1 MPKIV
6 RILNRFNVGGP
17 TYNVAYLT
25 KYISPNYTTVLVGGQ
40 KNDNEASSEY
50 ILQQLN
56 ISYTIIPEMRRSIGI
71 WSDIQALRRII
82 RILKTE
88 KPDIVHTHAAK
99 AGTLG
104 RIAAWYCGVP
114 YIYHTFHGHVFHSYF
129 NPIITKIFI
138 VIEKFL
144 ASRCTAI
151 VAISELQKHELG
163 TIFSICSPQKIEII
177 PLGFDLG
184 KFTQNLDEKRKQ
196 FRQTYS
202 IADNEIAIGIVG
214 RLVPIKNHPLFIEAF
229 SQCLAKTTKSIR
241 AFIIGDGEIRAQLE
255 ELWNSL
261 EADIHTSKLTFTS
274 WIQDVDVVYAGLDIV
289 CLTSHNEGT
298 PVSLIEAQAAGKPIV
313 STNVGGIQN
322 IVEENKTA
330 LLTTNTVTDFTE
342 KLLQIIEND
351 ELRETMSAYS
361 QTFSTEKFSYKRLC
375 LDMEGM
381 YEKYMR
387 N

>member
-229 SQCLAKTTKSIR
+229 SHCLTKTTKSIR

-261 EADIHTSKLTFTS
+261 EPDIHTSKLTFTS
-274 WIQDVDVVYAGLDIV
+274 WIQEVDVAYAGLDIV

-298 PVSLIEAQAAGKPIV
+298 PVSLIEAQASGKPIV

>member
-1 MPKIV
+1 
-6 RILNRFNVGGP
+6 
-17 TYNVAYLT
+17 
-25 KYISPNYTTVLVGGQ
+25 
-40 KNDNEASSEY
+40 
-50 ILQQLN
+50 
-56 ISYTIIPEMRRSIGI
+56 MRRSIGI

-151 VAISELQKHELG
+151 IAISELQKHELG

-177 PLGFDLG
+177 PLGFDLE

-229 SQCLAKTTKSIR
+229 SHCLAKTTKSIR

-261 EADIHTSKLTFTS
+261 EPDIHTSKLTFTS
-274 WIQDVDVVYAGLDIV
+274 WIQEVDVAYAGLDIV

>member
-177 PLGFDLG
+177 PLGFDLE

>member
-163 TIFSICSPQKIEII
+163 TVFSICSPQKIEII
-177 PLGFDLG
+177 PLGFDLE